1 MEITTEKIEL
11 VKDRTGVTEEEARAA
26 LESTGGNVVDAIV
39 SIEENFD
46 SRTAKKAGAKK
57 EVLISK
63 MKEVVKKGN
72 ISKITVSRNGEKILN
87 IPLTVGLLGT
97 VIAPWG
103 VIAGTVAAMGFK
115 CDITFTDDQDR
126 EYNLTEKA
134 GEFYL
139 DAKEKGEDV
148 LNLVKDKARTKGVN
162 DDISVD
168 IWEDVSEDDVVEVE
182 KTETVKDDKTEE

>member
-1 MEITTEKIEL
+1 MEITPEKIEL
-11 VKDRTGVTEEEARAA
+11 VKDRTGVTEEEAKAA
-26 LESTGGNVVDAIV
+26 LESNGGNVVDAIV
-39 SIEENFD
+39 SIEESFD
-46 SRTAKKAGAKK
+46 AKTAKKAGVKK
-57 EVLISK
+57 EELINK
-63 MKEVVKKGN
+63 MKEVVKRGN
-72 ISKITVSRNGEKILN
+72 ISKVTVSRNGEKILN
-87 IPLTVGLLGT
+87 IPLTVGILGT

-115 CDITFTDDQDR
+115 CDITFTDDQNR

-148 LNLVKDKARTKGVN
+148 LNIVKDKALPRSVN

-182 KTETVKDDKTEE
+182 KAEAVQDDETEE